1 MRRARSGDHRAS
13 GNSTMNRGEV
23 QLMSGTQAHNVD
35 DLAVTP
41 GPNEKSLSGYQDLP
55 TDGIDPMVHARTRR
69 EGSVS
74 DAKNRVPMQPS
85 AELVRTCN
93 AQAHEMVDAIA
104 AAVTNA
110 QAALNWLRGAPPDL
124 EEVHQALNDI
134 VSAGKR
140 AAEVAVRLHSP
151 T

>member
-1 MRRARSGDHRAS
+1 
-13 GNSTMNRGEV
+13 MNRGGVE
-23 QLMSGTQAHNVD
+23 LMSETQARSVD
-35 DLAVTP
+35 DWAVTP
-41 GPNEKSLSGYQDLP
+41 GPNEKSLPGYQDPP
-55 TDGIDPMVHARTRR
+55 TDGTDPTVHARTRTQ
-69 EGSVS
+69 GSMS

-85 AELVRTCN
+85 TELVRTCN

-104 AAVTNA
+104 AAVTSA
-110 QAALNWLRGAPPDL
+110 QAGLNWLRGEPPDL
-124 EEVHQALNDI
+124 EEVHQALNYI